1 MLVNRFLIGLSLI
14 FLSSVA
20 ASALTLEDALR
31 HAYQN
36 NPDLNQ
42 QRAALRVTDESVPTA
57 LSGYR
62 PSLSATASA
71 GLSRSDFTTYSGAT
85 GLTKQAP
92 RTAGVTLSQPLF
104 DGMKTYNNVNAAEQ
118 SVLLGREDLKNKEQ
132 VIFLSVITA
141 YMNVIRDGATVD
153 LRNRAV
159 SVAERD
165 LGMVKERFR
174 LGDASRTD
182 VGLVEAQMGLSKLAL
197 ATAKTNFAISKSQFL
212 QHVGLAPHNLKS
224 PTKIRQLPKSQDV
237 ARNIAIS
244 NNPVVKAAQ
253 YGADAAKYQVY
264 VAESALYPQLSIDGS
279 YNRGIE
285 TSSGVANV
293 ASSGITARL
302 VIPIFANGGRDS
314 ATIRAAKET
323 QGQRQIQ
330 IDTAREVVKQALG
343 QSWGVYEIAALAISA
358 SNDEIKGRETVVRGF
373 REEYKVGQRILQ
385 NVLVEEVNLNNAR
398 VSAINWQRERIVSQ
412 YSILA
417 AMGQL
422 NAQSLN
428 LKTEQYN
435 PNGHYNNVRDAWFG
449 TRTPDGR

>member
-1 MLVNRFLIGLSLI
+1 MILNRLIIGLSALL
-14 FLSSVA
+14 LSSVA
-20 ASALTLEDALR
+20 VSALTLEDALR

-62 PSLSATASA
+62 PSLSASASA
-71 GLSRSDFTTYSGAT
+71 GVNRSDIITYSGAT
-85 GLTKQAP
+85 SVSKQAP

-104 DGMKTYNNVNAAEQ
+104 DGMRTYNNVNAAEQ

-132 VIFLSVITA
+132 TVFLAVITA
-141 YMNVIRDGATVD
+141 YMNVIRDNATVD
-153 LRNRAV
+153 LRLRAV
-159 SVAERD
+159 GVAERD
-165 LGMVKERFR
+165 LTMINERFR

-182 VGLVEAQMGLSKLAL
+182 VGLVEAQRGLSKLAL
-197 ATAKTNFAISKSQFL
+197 ATSKTNLAISKSQFL
-212 QHVGLAPHNLKS
+212 QHVGLAPNNLKS
-224 PTKIRQLPKSQDV
+224 PAMMRQLPKSQDA
-237 ARNIAIS
+237 ARQIAVS
-244 NNPVVKAAQ
+244 TNPVVKAAQ

-264 VAESALYPQLSIDGS
+264 VAESALYPQLSVDGS

-285 TSSGVANV
+285 VSSGVANS
-293 ASSGITARL
+293 ASSSLTARL

-314 ATIRAAKET
+314 STIRAAKET

-330 IDTAREVVKQALG
+330 IDTAREIVKQALG
-343 QSWGVYEIAALAISA
+343 QSWGVYEVAALAIAA
-358 SNDEIKGRETVVRGF
+358 SNEEIKGREAVVRGF

-398 VSAINWQRERIVSQ
+398 VSAVFWQRERIVAQ

-422 NAQSLN
+422 NAQSLK
-428 LKTEQYN
+428 LKTDNYN
-435 PNGHYNNVRDAWFG
+435 PNGHYDNVRDAWLG